1 MGRFLIGFAIGAAA
15 GALAALVFTPAS
27 GDEARLSVTMR
38 LREALD
44 AGREAAAA
52 QERAMWNEFKDRTRL
67 EG

>member
-1 MGRFLIGFAIGAAA
+1 MGRFLIGFVIGAAA
-15 GALAALVFTPAS
+15 GAVAVLVSTPAS
-27 GDEARLSVTMR
+27 GDEARLSMSMR

-52 QERAMWNEFKDRTRL
+52 QERLMWNQFKDRTRL